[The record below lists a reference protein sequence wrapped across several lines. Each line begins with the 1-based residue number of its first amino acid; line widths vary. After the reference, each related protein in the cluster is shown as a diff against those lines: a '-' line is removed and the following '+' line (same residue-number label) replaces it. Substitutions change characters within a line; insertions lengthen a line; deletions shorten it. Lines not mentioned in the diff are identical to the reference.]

1 MKTEIIP
8 PYISSF
14 ELSLAWI
21 LRSVAYNDGNG
32 SSAYYHLWKG
42 WSGPYAE
49 TTGYLIPT
57 LWQVDEIFPEKQLG
71 KTVLGLAEWLLSIQR
86 VDGSFPQGLELGDQ
100 PEIFD
105 SGQILFG
112 LYATWEKTQDI
123 KYKKSI
129 QSLTNWMLAQQC
141 ENGAFCK
148 NTYVKNYSPSYHI
161 RFVWALLLVKEI
173 YAAPVELNTK
183 VQKAMHYYSA
193 LLTESGSFKNWG
205 FHPET
210 NGLTHTIA
218 YTLRG
223 FLECSILMHDND
235 SLSIVLK
242 SIEKLVKEIK
252 SKPYLAGSYDQHW
265 HGDNNFRC
273 LTGEAQMSIV
283 FRRLAILLNEPEYHL
298 YADRVLEDINSKQI
312 KIQWATNLNGGFFA
326 SSPFYGKY
334 MRFMMNNWTA
344 KFYLD
349 AVMIKSNPHM
359 VILG

>member
-1 MKTEIIP
+1 MKTEVIP

-42 WSGPYAE
+42 WAGPYAE
-49 TTGYLIPT
+49 TTGYLIST
-57 LWQVDEIFPEKQLG
+57 LWQVDEIFPEKNLRP
-71 KTVLGLAEWLLSIQR
+71 TILGLADWLLNIQR
-86 VDGSFPQGLELGDQ
+86 DDGSFPQGLELGER

-112 LYATWEKTQDI
+112 LYSSWKKTQDI
-123 KYKKSI
+123 KFKKSI
-129 QSLTNWMLAQQC
+129 QSLTTWMLAQQC
-141 ENGAFCK
+141 ENGSFCK
-148 NTYVKNYSPSYHI
+148 NTYVNDYSPSYHI
-161 RFVWALLLVKEI
+161 RFVWALLLVREI
-173 YAAPVELNTK
+173 YEEQVEFNTK
-183 VQKAMHYYSA
+183 VQKAIQYYSG
-193 LLTESGSFKNWG
+193 LITESGSFSNWG
-205 FHPET
+205 FHPGS

-223 FLECSILMHDND
+223 ILECCILMND
-235 SLSIVLK
+235 KKSLNTILK
-242 SIEKLVKEIK
+242 PINFIISELK
-252 SKPYLAGSYDQHW
+252 SKPFLAGSYDQHW
-265 HGDNNFRC
+265 VGDYSFRC
-273 LTGEAQMSIV
+273 LTGEAQMSII
-283 FRRLAILLNEPEYHL
+283 FRRLARLINKAEYHL
-298 YADRVLEDINSKQI
+298 YADRLLEDIHSKQI

-349 AVMIKSNPHM
+349 AVMVKSNHHM